1 MMTRLIRLLRD
12 YEIPGLAWAIALLIL
27 GRGIIWQI
35 YMWLRGLLATP
46 VRPSLLWTVCILY
59 CSFWVW
65 LFLLL
70 MGNGRRYPGMVK
82 DALLGGSLFAV
93 AGVLHD
99 TDVFSVLSS
108 KGFGAAAWIT
118 FLGGCG
124 LVIRNFVSMSRI
136 GRKTDEPSAEDESL
150 PAA

>member
-1 MMTRLIRLLRD
+1 MMTKLIRLLRD

-46 VRPSLLWTVCILY
+46 VRPSLQWAVCILY

-70 MGNGRRYPGMVK
+70 LGNGKRYPGMLK
-82 DALLGGSLFAV
+82 DALLSGCLLAV

-99 TDVFSVLSS
+99 TDVLSVLSS
-108 KGFGAAAWIT
+108 EGFGAAAWIT

-124 LVIRNFVSMSRI
+124 LVIRIFASMSRNA
-136 GRKTDEPSAEDESL
+136 K
-150 PAA
+150 